1 MMDDA
6 QKLILQELALDGA
19 VPEISPEI
27 MELDKYRVTTESNI
41 VDEEFLFTMNGQPCF
56 PRKDLTAFT
65 GQAKSG
71 KTVLISILMACC
83 VKDPDHRS
91 LIGISRI
98 REEPLKVMWFDTEQS
113 PHSTKDILKNR
124 IVKMVQIP
132 PCPADTSSP
141 EGEGNGSVG
150 RFPEELFYA
159 FNIRPVLVA
168 ERYDLIANA
177 VEAYHPD
184 IVIIDNLRDLVNDI
198 NDGFKSQEIIE
209 CLMKMAVE
217 HDCNIVTVLH
227 QNRNAEN
234 RGLRG
239 WLGTELM
246 NKVFEMYT
254 CQKLTGKPGEQ
265 PIFCVEQS
273 LTRKYDMEEPLCYT
287 MDKDGIPVETGR
299 PQTQPRDAQGRFAS
313 YGKADPDTLNRD
325 YIIQTPEDHKQPWKW
340 DLCKLFSTCI
350 GSLPT
355 VGYQDLK
362 DTVKKE
368 ANIKSDKYYDKLFA
382 MAEEERVVKK
392 TQDRCGRVVVM
403 LSPL

>member
-1 MMDDA
+1 MMEDA
-6 QKLILQELALDGA
+6 QTLLQQELAQDGP

-27 MELDKYRVTTESNI
+27 MELDKYRITTESNI

-113 PHSTKDILKNR
+113 PHSTKDILTHR
-124 IVKMVQIP
+124 IVKMVQ
-132 PCPADTSSP
+132 
-141 EGEGNGSVG
+141 GEAVDDSQEPMP
-150 RFPEELFYA
+150 FPEELFYA

-168 ERYDLIANA
+168 DRYDLIANA

-198 NDGFKSQEIIE
+198 NDGVMSQEIIE
-209 CLMKMAVE
+209 RLMKMAVE

-227 QNRNAEN
+227 QNRNADN

-254 CQKLTGKPGEQ
+254 CQKLTGKPGER
-265 PIFCVEQS
+265 PTFCVEQS
-273 LTRKYDMEEPLCYT
+273 LTRKYDMEEPLYYT
-287 MDKDGIPVETGR
+287 MDKDGIPEETDK

-313 YGKADPDTLNRD
+313 YGKADLDTLNRD
-325 YIIQTPEDHKQPWKW
+325 YIIQTPEDRDQPWKW
-340 DLCKLFSTCI
+340 DFCKLFSTCI

-362 DTVKKE
+362 ETVKKE
-368 ANIKSDKYYDKLFA
+368 ANIKSDKYYEKLFA

>member
-1 MMDDA
+1 MMEDA
-6 QKLILQELALDGA
+6 QTLLQQELAQDGP

-27 MELDKYRVTTESNI
+27 MELDKYRITTESNI

-113 PHSTKDILKNR
+113 PHSTKDILTHR
-124 IVKMVQIP
+124 IVKMVQ
-132 PCPADTSSP
+132 
-141 EGEGNGSVG
+141 GETVDGSQETMP
-150 RFPEELFYA
+150 FPEELFYA

-168 ERYDLIANA
+168 DRYDLIANA

-198 NDGFKSQEIIE
+198 NDGVMSQEIIE
-209 CLMKMAVE
+209 RLMKMAVE

-227 QNRNAEN
+227 QNRSADN

-254 CQKLTGKPGEQ
+254 CQKLTGKPGER
-265 PIFCVEQS
+265 PTFCVEQS
-273 LTRKYDMEEPLCYT
+273 LTRKYDMEEPLCYK
-287 MDKDGIPVETGR
+287 MDKDGIPQETDK

-325 YIIQTPEDHKQPWKW
+325 YIIQMPEDQDQPWKW
-340 DLCKLFSTCI
+340 DFCKLFSTCI

-362 DTVKKE
+362 ETVKKE

>member
-1 MMDDA
+1 MEDPK
-6 QKLILQELALDGA
+6 QLIMEELTRVESAS
-19 VPEISPEI
+19 EISTEI
-27 MELDKYRVTTESNI
+27 MELDKYRITTESNI
-41 VDEEFLFTMNGQPCF
+41 VDEEFLFTMKGQPCF

-83 VKDPDHRS
+83 MKDAEDRS

-113 PHSTKDILKNR
+113 PHSTKDVLTNR
-124 IVKMVQIP
+124 IVKLVQGIP
-132 PCPADTSSP
+132 SD
-141 EGEGNGSVG
+141 GSQDV
-150 RFPEELFYA
+150 RPFPEELFYA

-168 ERYDLIANA
+168 NRYDLIANG
-177 VEAYHPD
+177 VEAFRPD

-198 NDGFKSQEIIE
+198 NDGVKSQEIIE
-209 CLMKMAVE
+209 RLMKMAVE
-217 HDCNIVTVLH
+217 YNCNIVTVLH
-227 QNRNAEN
+227 QNRSAEN

-254 CQKLTGKPGEQ
+254 CQKLAGKPGAR
-265 PIFCVEQS
+265 PTFCVEQS
-273 LTRKYDMEEPLCYT
+273 LTRKYDMDEPLYYK
-287 MDKDGIPVETGR
+287 MDDAGMPVETDK
-299 PQTQPRDAQGRFAS
+299 PKTQPRDAQGRFAS
-313 YGKADPDTLNRD
+313 YGKADIDTLNRD
-325 YIIQTPEDHKQPWKW
+325 YIITHPERKDLPWEW
-340 DLCKLFSTCI
+340 NLRKLFSHCI

-355 VGYQDLK
+355 VGYQNLM

-368 ANIKSDKYYDKLFA
+368 ANIKSDKYYEKLFS
-382 MAEEERVVKK
+382 MAEEEKVVKK

-403 LSPL
+403 LDPS

>member
-6 QKLILQELALDGA
+6 QKLILQELALDGS

-113 PHSTKDILKNR
+113 PHSTKDILTHR
-124 IVKMVQIP
+124 IVKMVQ
-132 PCPADTSSP
+132 
-141 EGEGNGSVG
+141 GEAVDDSQDVKP
-150 RFPEELFYA
+150 FPEELFYA

-168 ERYDLIANA
+168 DRYDLIANA

-198 NDGFKSQEIIE
+198 NDGLKSQEIIE

-254 CQKLTGKPGEQ
+254 CQKLTGKPGER

-287 MDKDGIPVETGR
+287 MDKDGIPVEADR

-362 DTVKKE
+362 ETVKKE
-368 ANIKSDKYYDKLFA
+368 ANIKSDKYYEKLFA

>member
-1 MMDDA
+1 MMEDA
-6 QKLILQELALDGA
+6 QTLLQQELAQDGP

-27 MELDKYRVTTESNI
+27 MELDKYRITTESNI

-113 PHSTKDILKNR
+113 PHSTKDILTHR
-124 IVKMVQIP
+124 IVKMVQ
-132 PCPADTSSP
+132 
-141 EGEGNGSVG
+141 GEAVDDSQDVKP
-150 RFPEELFYA
+150 FPEELFYA

-168 ERYDLIANA
+168 DRYDLIANA

-198 NDGFKSQEIIE
+198 NDGVMSQEIIE
-209 CLMKMAVE
+209 RLMKMAVE

-227 QNRNAEN
+227 QNRSADN

-254 CQKLTGKPGEQ
+254 CQKLTGKPGER
-265 PIFCVEQS
+265 PTFCVEQS
-273 LTRKYDMEEPLCYT
+273 LTRKYDMEEPLYYK
-287 MDKDGIPVETGR
+287 MDKDGIPEVTDR

-325 YIIQTPEDHKQPWKW
+325 YIIQTPEKQDQPWKW
-340 DLCKLFSTCI
+340 DFRKLFSMCI

-362 DTVKKE
+362 ETVKKE

-403 LSPL
+403 LSPH

>member
-1 MMDDA
+1 MMEDA
-6 QKLILQELALDGA
+6 QTLLQQELAQDGPA
-19 VPEISPEI
+19 PEISPEI
-27 MELDKYRVTTESNI
+27 MELDKYRITTESNI

-113 PHSTKDILKNR
+113 PHSTKDILTHR
-124 IVKMVQIP
+124 IVKMVQ
-132 PCPADTSSP
+132 
-141 EGEGNGSVG
+141 GEAVDDSQDVKP
-150 RFPEELFYA
+150 FPEELFYA

-168 ERYDLIANA
+168 DRYDLIANA

-198 NDGFKSQEIIE
+198 NDGVMSQEIIE
-209 CLMKMAVE
+209 RLMKMAVE

-227 QNRNAEN
+227 QNRNADN

-254 CQKLTGKPGEQ
+254 CQKLTGKPGER
-265 PIFCVEQS
+265 PTFCVEQS
-273 LTRKYDMEEPLCYT
+273 LTRKYDMEVPLCYK
-287 MDKDGIPVETGR
+287 MDKDGIPEETER

-325 YIIQTPEDHKQPWKW
+325 YIIQTPEDQDQPWKW
-340 DLCKLFSTCI
+340 DFRKLFSICI

-362 DTVKKE
+362 ETVKKE

-392 TQDRCGRVVVM
+392 IQDRCGRVVVM

>member
-1 MMDDA
+1 
-6 QKLILQELALDGA
+6 
-19 VPEISPEI
+19 V
-27 MELDKYRVTTESNI
+27 
-41 VDEEFLFTMNGQPCF
+41 
-56 PRKDLTAFT
+56 
-65 GQAKSG
+65 
-71 KTVLISILMACC
+71 
-83 VKDPDHRS
+83 
-91 LIGISRI
+91 
-98 REEPLKVMWFDTEQS
+98 
-113 PHSTKDILKNR
+113 
-124 IVKMVQIP
+124 
-132 PCPADTSSP
+132 AD
-141 EGEGNGSVG
+141 
-150 RFPEELFYA
+150 
-159 FNIRPVLVA
+159 
-168 ERYDLIANA
+168 RYDLIANA

-198 NDGFKSQEIIE
+198 NDGVMSQEIIE
-209 CLMKMAVE
+209 RLMKMAVE
-217 HDCNIVTVLH
+217 HNCNIVTVLH
-227 QNRNAEN
+227 QNRSADN

-254 CQKLTGKPGEQ
+254 CQKLTGKPGER
-265 PIFCVEQS
+265 PTFCVEQS
-273 LTRKYDMEEPLCYT
+273 LTRKYDMEEPLCYK
-287 MDKDGIPVETGR
+287 MDKDGIPEETER

-368 ANIKSDKYYDKLFA
+368 TNIKSDKYYDKLFA

>member
-1 MMDDA
+1 MMEDA
-6 QKLILQELALDGA
+6 QTLLQQELAQDGP

-27 MELDKYRVTTESNI
+27 MELDKYRITTESNI

-113 PHSTKDILKNR
+113 PHSTKDILTHR
-124 IVKMVQIP
+124 IVKMVQ
-132 PCPADTSSP
+132 
-141 EGEGNGSVG
+141 GEAVGGSQEAMP
-150 RFPEELFYA
+150 FPEELFYA

-168 ERYDLIANA
+168 DRYDLIANA

-198 NDGFKSQEIIE
+198 NDGVMSQEIIE
-209 CLMKMAVE
+209 RLMKMAVE

-227 QNRNAEN
+227 QNRSADN

-254 CQKLTGKPGEQ
+254 CQKLTGKPGER
-265 PIFCVEQS
+265 PTFCVEQS
-273 LTRKYDMEEPLCYT
+273 LTRKYDMEMPLCYK
-287 MDKDGIPVETGR
+287 MDKDGIPEETER

-313 YGKADPDTLNRD
+313 YGKADLDTLNRD
-325 YIIQTPEDHKQPWKW
+325 YIIQTPEDRDQPWKW
-340 DLCKLFSTCI
+340 DFCKLFSTCI

-362 DTVKKE
+362 ETVKKE
-368 ANIKSDKYYDKLFA
+368 ANIKSDKYYERLFA

>member
-6 QKLILQELALDGA
+6 QKLILQELAQEGP

-56 PRKDLTAFT
+56 PRKDLTAVT

-83 VKDPDHRS
+83 VKDPDHRN

-124 IVKMVQIP
+124 IVKMVQTL

-168 ERYDLIANA
+168 ERYDLI
-177 VEAYHPD
+177 V
-184 IVIIDNLRDLVNDI
+184 VNDI
-198 NDGFKSQEIIE
+198 NDGLKSQEIIE

-254 CQKLTGKPGEQ
+254 CQKLTGKPGER

-287 MDKDGIPVETGR
+287 MDKDGIPVEADR

-368 ANIKSDKYYDKLFA
+368 ANIKSDKYYEKLFA
-382 MAEEERVVKK
+382 MAEDERVVKK

>member
-1 MMDDA
+1 MMEDA
-6 QKLILQELALDGA
+6 QTLLQQELAQDGP

-27 MELDKYRVTTESNI
+27 MELDKYRITTESNI

-113 PHSTKDILKNR
+113 PHSTKDILTHR
-124 IVKMVQIP
+124 IVKMVQ
-132 PCPADTSSP
+132 
-141 EGEGNGSVG
+141 GESVDDSQEAMP
-150 RFPEELFYA
+150 FPEELFYA

-168 ERYDLIANA
+168 DRYDLIANA

-198 NDGFKSQEIIE
+198 NDGVMSQEIIE
-209 CLMKMAVE
+209 RLMKMAVE

-227 QNRNAEN
+227 QNRSADN

-254 CQKLTGKPGEQ
+254 CQKLTGKPGER
-265 PIFCVEQS
+265 PTFCVEQS
-273 LTRKYDMEEPLCYT
+273 LTRKYDMEEPLYYT
-287 MDKDGIPVETGR
+287 MDKDGIPQETDK

-313 YGKADPDTLNRD
+313 YGKADLDTLNRD
-325 YIIQTPEDHKQPWKW
+325 YIIQTPEDRDQPWKW
-340 DLCKLFSTCI
+340 DFCKLFSTCV

-362 DTVKKE
+362 ETVKKE

-403 LSPL
+403 LSPH

>member
-6 QKLILQELALDGA
+6 QKLVLQELALDGS

-198 NDGFKSQEIIE
+198 NDGLKSQEIIE

-254 CQKLTGKPGEQ
+254 CQKLTGKPGER
-265 PIFCVEQS
+265 PTFCVEQS

-287 MDKDGIPVETGR
+287 MDKDGIPVEADR

-362 DTVKKE
+362 ETVKKE
-368 ANIKSDKYYDKLFA
+368 ANIKSDKYYDKLFT

>member
-1 MMDDA
+1 MMEDA
-6 QKLILQELALDGA
+6 QTLLQQELAQDGP

-27 MELDKYRVTTESNI
+27 MELDKYRITTESNI

-98 REEPLKVMWFDTEQS
+98 REEPLKVMGFDTEQS
-113 PHSTKDILKNR
+113 PHSTKDILTHR
-124 IVKMVQIP
+124 IVKMVQ
-132 PCPADTSSP
+132 
-141 EGEGNGSVG
+141 GEAVDDSQEAMP
-150 RFPEELFYA
+150 FPEELFYA

-168 ERYDLIANA
+168 DRYDLIANA

-198 NDGFKSQEIIE
+198 NDGVMSQEIIE
-209 CLMKMAVE
+209 RLMKMAVE

-227 QNRNAEN
+227 QNRNADN

-254 CQKLTGKPGEQ
+254 CQKLTGKPGER
-265 PIFCVEQS
+265 PTFCVEQS
-273 LTRKYDMEEPLCYT
+273 LTRKYDMEEPLCYK
-287 MDKDGIPVETGR
+287 MDKDGIPEETER

-325 YIIQTPEDHKQPWKW
+325 YIIQTPEKQDQPWKW
-340 DLCKLFSTCI
+340 DFRKLFSTCI

-362 DTVKKE
+362 ETVKKE
-368 ANIKSDKYYDKLFA
+368 ANIKSDKYYDKLFT

-403 LSPL
+403 LSPH